1 MMKLWLVCAYDGSL
15 PVEISSALGEVRY
28 TDAVA
33 CGHGNKYYISMKT
46 VKRPNLFVYDT
57 AKGMWHKEDYLRVDA
72 FCSYGGEIYAIDR
85 AAGNIITLLG
95 SGTESEENVPWMV
108 ESGLIGMNMP
118 DMKYISKLV
127 FRMSLEEEARASISI
142 EYDSDN
148 DWEIVWA
155 GASNSLRSFSVPIRP
170 RRCDHF
176 RLRIEGEGEA
186 RIYSI
191 TKTIEQGSDVS

>member
-1 MMKLWLVCAYDGSL
+1 M
-15 PVEISSALGEVRY
+15 
-28 TDAVA
+28 
-33 CGHGNKYYISMKT
+33 
-46 VKRPNLFVYDT
+46 
-57 AKGMWHKEDYLRVDA
+57 DA
-72 FCSYGGEIYAIDR
+72 FCSYGCEIYAIDS
-85 AAGNIITLLG
+85 GTKNIITMLG
-95 SGTESEENVPWMV
+95 SGTEDTENVEWMA

-127 FRMSLEEEARASISI
+127 IRMSLAVEAKASISI

-176 RLRIEGEGEA
+176 RIRIEGEGEA

-191 TKTIEQGSDVS
+191 TRPIEQGSDVS